1 MKRPYFNKFRQST
14 GRDAKQRD
22 SKGIGTRGSLFLRH
36 RTTWRER
43 GTSEAEG
50 SAPLAHPGTQAPPT
64 SYVVFTCPRM
74 WSLPSWSKCE
84 PQQQHHFHRKGK
96 SHRICTHRFSP
107 RPLVRTWSCGHTKA
121 GKYTFHLVSMC
132 SAKTQSSSDSGRKN

>member
-96 SHRICTHRFSP
+96 SQNLHTSLLPTSTSENLI
-107 RPLVRTWSCGHTKA
+107 LWSHQGWKI
-121 GKYTFHLVSMC
+121 YFP
-132 SAKTQSSSDSGRKN
+132 SGVYVLC